1 MEPITV
7 RQLSEKLSII
17 EAEIAIVRRQLK
29 QLERPSPKRTNR
41 LKIPTRLRSNKVAL
55 QAQMNVLLS
64 TLGIQDDVIGIEA
77 LQQAMQKADLA
88 PNELSQSL
96 IAMREE

>member
-1 MEPITV
+1 
-7 RQLSEKLSII
+7 
-17 EAEIAIVRRQLK
+17 
-29 QLERPSPKRTNR
+29 
-41 LKIPTRLRSNKVAL
+41 VAL
-55 QAQMNVLLS
+55 QAQMNALLS
-64 TLGIQDDVIGIEA
+64 TLGIQDDVIGTEA